1 MHIHKMNLLLAAI
14 WLDMMAVG
22 VVGDAIPTSVDGGLD
37 NTEPIDT
44 TATAGLKLT
53 GWGIIHST
61 NTEFPIPHPT
71 ATHGSTWNDPV
82 DENGIPLPHFPYH
95 PHAKK
100 AETDVEVEVES
111 VPSLCGDGWN
121 DSEDGHYVPG
131 IPFHP
136 GHGHHPTPCPSI
148 CPRPSHTLT
157 ARGVTSGDG
166 WNDNEDDNGL
176 YIAGIPFHPGHGH
189 HPTTAA
195 TATVAPR
202 DVDTSVST
210 SVPSTLSTVATHE
223 NIELC
228 GDGWNDS
235 EDGLYVPGIPFHP
248 GHGHH
253 PTPCPSLVD
262 KMGKR
267 EEIAQDID
275 TPENDKIDGTQD
287 GEEIITPFGPVVT
300 CYHGELVD
308 DGPINKAIRELRKRK
323 GTPTAGVRQCLR
335 VWCQEG
341 LCVKWCNDDS
351 KLRTLSSYKNIGDDV
366 FAVMNNCH
374 PLDGRVSG
382 MVKHHDKWRTIVHKD
397 DC

>member
-14 WLDMMAVG
+14 WLAMMAVG
-22 VVGDAIPTSVDGGLD
+22 VVGDTIPTSVDGGLD
-37 NTEPIDT
+37 KTETIDT
-44 TATAGLKLT
+44 TGTANVKPI

-61 NTEFPIPHPT
+61 KTVKIDTTGTADSKIIGWGIISSTKTDFPMPHPT
-71 ATHGSTWNDPV
+71 APHGSTWNDPV
-82 DENGIPLPHFPYH
+82 DENGIPLPHFPFH

-100 AETDVEVEVES
+100 AETETDVEVDVES

-121 DSEDGHYVPG
+121 DSEDGLYVPS

-148 CPRPSHTLT
+148 RPRPSHTLTIRPHPSHTLT
-157 ARGVTSGDG
+157 ARGVTGGDG

-176 YIAGIPFHPGHGH
+176 YIPGIPFHPGHGH

-195 TATVAPR
+195 TVAPH

-210 SVPSTLSTVATHE
+210 STSLSTTLSTVITHE

-253 PTPCPSLVD
+253 PTACPSSRSTTTSVFLSTSTSTFLPTTLLTVASPTIHENIDLCGDGWNDSPDGLYVPGILFHPGHGHHPTPCPSPVD

-267 EEIAQDID
+267 EEIQARDID
-275 TPENDKIDGTQD
+275 IPENDKIDGT
-287 GEEIITPFGPVVT
+287 G
-300 CYHGELVD
+300 
-308 DGPINKAIRELRKRK
+308 
-323 GTPTAGVRQCLR
+323 
-335 VWCQEG
+335 W
-341 LCVKWCNDDS
+341 
-351 KLRTLSSYKNIGDDV
+351 
-366 FAVMNNCH
+366 
-374 PLDGRVSG
+374 
-382 MVKHHDKWRTIVHKD
+382 
-397 DC
+397 